1 MNKEQV
7 LDISWDTIFKIV
19 VTIFFFYFIIQVKSI
34 LILFA
39 FALIISMLF
48 NPAIKFLEDFKIPKV
63 FSVSIVYSSLFI
75 FIGIVFYFI
84 LVALAT
90 EVESF
95 AQVLPIYFQQFS
107 PYLQDIGIYAFEDII
122 SFFEDAKNSIAQL
135 TSAIFNASFA
145 FFGGV
150 FTTFLVMTMAFFLS
164 LEDKIVD
171 RAVVLIF
178 PKKYEKYVCSLWKK
192 SQQQVS
198 GWFLSRILS
207 CIIVGLITIISALI
221 LGVKYPFSLGLIG
234 GLFNFIP
241 YVGPVIAGLFMFS
254 ITAIDS
260 LTKAIFIVIVY
271 GIAQLIEN
279 SILDPILSK
288 KFVGL
293 SPVVVILAI
302 TIGETLWGFL
312 GALLAIPLAGIV
324 FEFLKDF
331 LDKKKR
337 EEDLLNS

>member
-19 VTIFFFYFIIQVKSI
+19 VTVLFFAFLLQVKDI
-34 LILFA
+34 LILFV

-48 NPAIKFLEDFKIPKV
+48 SPPIKFLENFKIPKV
-63 FSVSIVYSSLFI
+63 FAVFLVYLSLFV
-75 FIGIVFYFI
+75 FIGIVFYFT

-95 AQVLPIYFQQFS
+95 AQLLPVYFEQLS
-107 PYLQDIGIYAFEDII
+107 PYLQDIGIYVFDDVL
-122 SFFEDAKNSIAQL
+122 SFFENAKNSIAQL
-135 TSAIFNASFA
+135 TTAIFSASFA

-164 LEDKIVD
+164 LEGRVVDK
-171 RAVVLIF
+171 VVILVF
-178 PKKYEKYVCSLWKK
+178 PKKYEKYVCSLWRK
-192 SQQQVS
+192 SQKQVS
-198 GWFLSRILS
+198 GWFLSRVVS
-207 CIIVGLITIISALI
+207 CLIVGLITTVSALI
-221 LGVKYPFSLGLIG
+221 LSVKYPFSLGLIG

-241 YVGPVIAGLFMFS
+241 YIGPVVAGLFMFS
-254 ITAIDS
+254 ITAMDS
-260 LTKAIFIVIVY
+260 LTKALFIVIAY
-271 GIAQLIEN
+271 SIAQIIEN
-279 SILDPILSK
+279 AVLNPVLSK
-288 KFVGL
+288 RFVGL

-302 TIGETLWGFL
+302 AIGGTLWGFL

-337 EEDLLNS
+337 EEDLLVS